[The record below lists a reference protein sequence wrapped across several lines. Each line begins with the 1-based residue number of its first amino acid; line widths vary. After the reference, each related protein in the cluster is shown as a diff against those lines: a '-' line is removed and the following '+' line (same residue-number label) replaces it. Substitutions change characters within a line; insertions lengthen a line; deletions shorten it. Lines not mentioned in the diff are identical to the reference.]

1 MAAVDLTGIRL
12 ALAEPMPLDFGSAV
26 DPATGGRRT
35 RVDRL
40 GSRWAWR
47 FETPAM
53 KLEPEGRLWSEKLNR
68 ARRLGAVMTL
78 TQPDFEVG
86 APGQPKVRTA
96 TATGRIVP
104 LKGLTPHYAVKAGTW
119 LSIVSDGDRYL
130 DHVAGQVIADADGEV
145 DVELMNLIR
154 APLSVNDVVEIP
166 AKIEGTLEGLS
177 GGAWVN
183 ERITS
188 FSFSIVEEA

>member
-1 MAAVDLTGIRL
+1 MAAVDLTGIKL
-12 ALAEPMPLDFGSAV
+12 AFAEPIPLDFGNAL

-40 GSRWAWR
+40 GSRWAWK

-78 TQPDFEVG
+78 TQPDFDIG
-86 APGQPKVRTA
+86 APGQPKIRTA
-96 TATGRIVP
+96 TATGRVVS

-119 LSIVSDGDRYL
+119 ISIVADGDRYL
-130 DHVAGQVIADADGEV
+130 DQTAGQVIADASGNA
-145 DVELMNLIR
+145 DVELINLIR

-166 AKIEGTLEGLS
+166 GKIEGTLEGLS

-183 ERITS
+183 ERVTS
-188 FSFSIVEEA
+188 FSFTITEEA